1 MGAFRSLLGVLLLAT
16 GIVAAAGERVLR
28 VAALTNSPPMS
39 YVDASGNL
47 TGFQIGIA
55 RALCEVME
63 VRCEMA
69 IVSLERIVDAVAAGE
84 YDFAAVGLLDTPE
97 RRAKILF
104 TKAYYHSNSA
114 WVARPGVEP
123 GAPGLRVATVAGSAQ
138 FRYARSQ
145 GWKVVAVSQHSEFSN
160 VLAKKEADAVLAPM
174 TTALTLRQDRSL
186 QHLGLATSFIKQ
198 PELSGDV
205 YMIVDP
211 RNPALREALD
221 RAIDRVKRDGRF
233 DRLNTEYLPFRLQ

>member
-1 MGAFRSLLGVLLLAT
+1 MGAVRLLLAWLLLTT
-16 GIVAAAGERVLR
+16 GIAGAAGERVLR
-28 VAALTNSPPMS
+28 VAALNNSPPMS
-39 YVDASGNL
+39 YVDANGNL

-63 VRCEMA
+63 VRCEMS
-69 IVSLERIVDAVAAGE
+69 IVSLERVVDVVAAGE

-114 WVARPGVEP
+114 WVARPGIEP
-123 GAPGLRVATVAGSAQ
+123 GAAGVRVATVAGSAQ
-138 FRYARSQ
+138 FRYARRQ
-145 GWKVVAVSQHSEFSN
+145 GWKVVAVGQHAEFSG
-160 VLAKKEADAVLAPM
+160 VLARNEADAVLAPM
-174 TTALTLRQDRSL
+174 TTALNLRQDRSL

-211 RNPALREALD
+211 KNPALREALD